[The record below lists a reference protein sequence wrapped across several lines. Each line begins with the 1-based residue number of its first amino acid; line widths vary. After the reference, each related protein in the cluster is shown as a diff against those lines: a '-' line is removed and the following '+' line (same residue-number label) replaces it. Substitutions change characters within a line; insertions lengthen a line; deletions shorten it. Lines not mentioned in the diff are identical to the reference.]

1 MGTRFAHLCPDAV
14 IWDLART
21 LTSRRTFLTRL
32 LAAGVVS
39 LAGFSVW
46 EAHHAVIER
55 IDIRLRRLPA
65 EFDGFTIA
73 QLSDIHFDE
82 YLHESYFRPIVERV
96 NALRPDMI
104 ALTGDFVTTPLRA
117 RNRPKAAQQQAPPC
131 ARVMSALHAPN
142 GVFAVLGNH
151 DHYCSP
157 AIVSGAF
164 RSNNIPVL
172 VNEARSLQRG
182 SQRIW
187 ICGVDSFYGRTY
199 RPKIALAAAPADEC
213 RLVLLHEPD
222 CADDVAPL
230 GADFMMAGHSHGG
243 QIRVPLLGAPVLP
256 SKARKYPI
264 GLRTVNGMQLYTNRG
279 VGVIH
284 LPMRFDC
291 PPEITLYTL
300 KRA

>member
-1 MGTRFAHLCPDAV
+1 
-14 IWDLART
+14 LART

-39 LAGFSVW
+39 VAGFSVW
-46 EAHHAVIER
+46 EAHDAVVEHIT
-55 IDIRLRRLPA
+55 ISLRRLPA

-82 YLHESYFRPIVERV
+82 YLHESYFRRIVERV

-104 ALTGDFVTTPLRA
+104 ALTGDFVTGPLLD
-117 RNRPKAAQQQAPPC
+117 RNRLRAAQQHAPSC
-131 ARVMSALHAPN
+131 ARVMSALRAPD

-157 AIVSGAF
+157 QIVTAAF

-172 VNEARSLQRG
+172 VNEARPLQRG
-182 SQRIW
+182 NRRIW
-187 ICGVDSFYGRTY
+187 ICGVDSVFGRTY
-199 RPKIALAAAPADEC
+199 RPRIALAAAPADEC
-213 RLVLLHEPD
+213 RVVLLHEPD

-243 QIRVPLLGAPVLP
+243 QIRIPLLGAPVLP
-256 SKARKYPI
+256 SKGRKYPI
-264 GLRTVNGMQLYTNRG
+264 GLRTVKGMQLYTNRG
-279 VGVIH
+279 IGVIH
-284 LPMRFDC
+284 VPMRFAC

-300 KRA
+300 KRG